1 MKTNHAQVESILMK
15 LCSYFYLGQRAY
27 WTTMILIVAAVV
39 LFLFYIVEHI
49 NLDIGIKDTVDVKCT
64 W

>member
-15 LCSYFYLGQRAY
+15 LYSYFHLGQRAC
-27 WTTMILIVAAVV
+27 WTTMLPIVAAVI
-39 LFLFYIVEHI
+39 LFLFYIVEQI
-49 NLDIGIKDTVDVKCT
+49 NLDIGIKVTVDVKCT

>member
-1 MKTNHAQVESILMK
+1 MKTNNAQVESILMK
-15 LCSYFYLGQRAY
+15 LYSYFLLRQRAY
-27 WTTMILIVAAVV
+27 WTTMVLIVAAVV